1 MTAISTPAAAHFDW
15 SLNYDSFG
23 RLMLARPGH
32 SDCEVTP
39 VRSFPIQAPD
49 EGIALVDVFGREQ
62 AWIDRLSDLT
72 EPLREPID
80 AALAARDF
88 MPVIKA
94 ISATS
99 SVTTP
104 CDWTVHTDRGLCTLR
119 LRSEQDIRRLPDK
132 RLLISDADGL
142 CFVIRD
148 PAELD
153 RASRRMLDHFL

>member
-1 MTAISTPAAAHFDW
+1 MKDSPTCAAVFLDW
-15 SLNYDSFG
+15 SLDYDSFG
-23 RLMLARPGH
+23 RLMLARPGRG
-32 SDCEVTP
+32 SCEVTA
-39 VRSFPIQAPD
+39 VRAFPIQAPE
-49 EGIALVDVFGREQ
+49 EGIALVDVFGHEQVWIERLGDLPEPVREQ
-62 AWIDRLSDLT
+62 V
-72 EPLREPID
+72 D

-88 MPVIKA
+88 MPVIEA

-104 CDWTVHTDRGLCTLR
+104 SDWTVHTDRGTCTLR

-148 PAELD
+148 PADLD
-153 RASRRMLDHFL
+153 RTSRRMLDYFL